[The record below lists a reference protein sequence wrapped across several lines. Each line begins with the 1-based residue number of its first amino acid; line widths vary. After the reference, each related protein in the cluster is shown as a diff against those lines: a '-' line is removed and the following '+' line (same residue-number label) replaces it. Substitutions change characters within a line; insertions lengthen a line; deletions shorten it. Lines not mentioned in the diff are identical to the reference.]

1 MIGAKPGDRVLVI
14 GATDPDLVAAL
25 AGVTGL
31 NGTTLVAGVDDA
43 AQSLVRQAAEQAGT
57 LVEFGPASLALVP
70 PGSFDIVVLLVGLR
84 SLEPGAR
91 TATARAGFEAAR
103 DGGRVVAIEGRRRTG
118 FFGSRTKSA
127 SPEAMPAPDVTALLA
142 STGGRAVRLLADAE
156 GASYFEARK

>member
-1 MIGAKPGDRVLVI
+1 MIGAKPGDSVLVL
-14 GATDPDLVAAL
+14 GAQDPGLIAAL

-31 NGTTLVAGVDDA
+31 NGTTLVAGADDA
-43 AQSLVRQAAEQAGT
+43 AQSLVRTAAEQAGT
-57 LVEFGPASLALVP
+57 LVEFGPASLALIP
-70 PGSFDIVVLLVGLR
+70 SGSFDIVLLLVGLQ

-91 TATARAGFEAAR
+91 TATARTGFEAAR
-103 DGGRVVAIEGRRRTG
+103 DGGRVVAIEGRRRAG

-127 SPEAMPAPDVTALLA
+127 SPAALPASEVTALLA